1 MHADR
6 DTIAA
11 IATAPGAGGIGIVR
25 ISGPRARVI
34 GETLAGS
41 TLHSHHARLRPLR
54 DAAGESIDE
63 GVVLYFQAPRSYTGE
78 DVVELQVHGS
88 PPVLARLLRA
98 CLAQGARTARPGEF
112 TERAFLN
119 HKLDLAQ
126 AEAVA
131 DLIAAGSERAARAA
145 QRSLAG
151 EFSRRVDD
159 VLERLTGLRVLV
171 EASLDF
177 AEEGIDFLGQ
187 PQFRQRLDDTV
198 ETLAQLRR
206 EAGRGQQLREGLH
219 AVIVG
224 EPNTGKSSLLN
235 ALAADE
241 RAIVSEFA
249 GTTRDVLRE
258 ALELD
263 GVALTLVDTAGLRE
277 SGDAVETEGIRR
289 AHAELARADLAL
301 AVLDAGEARVPTAL
315 IAAVN
320 GLPRVLWLH
329 NKSDLANQPARVE
342 QHPDGSH
349 LWLSARTGS
358 GMEALREALSQA
370 AGAQG
375 EGSFSARA
383 RHVAALDQAALALGR
398 AQERLQEERGEL
410 AAEEL
415 RLAQQALGEITG
427 VLVAD
432 DLLGRIF
439 SDFCIGK

>member
-1 MHADR
+1 MHAAA

-25 ISGPRARVI
+25 ISGPRARAI
-34 GETLAGS
+34 GEALAG
-41 TLHSHHARLRPLR
+41 TILAANYARLRCFR
-54 DAAGESIDE
+54 ANDGATIDE
-63 GVVLYFQAPRSYTGE
+63 GIALFYQAPRSYPGE
-78 DVVELQVHGS
+78 DVVELQAHGS
-88 PPVLARLLRA
+88 PPILARLLRA
-98 CLAQGARTARPGEF
+98 CLEQGARMARPGEF

-145 QRSLAG
+145 RRSLEG

-171 EASLDF
+171 EATLDF
-177 AEEGIDFLGQ
+177 PEEGLDFLAQ
-187 PQFRQRLDDTV
+187 PQVRQRLEAAGDA
-198 ETLAQLRR
+198 LAHLLV
-206 EAGRGQQLREGLH
+206 EAGRGTRLREGLH
-219 AVIVG
+219 VVIVG

-235 ALAADE
+235 ALAGED
-241 RAIVSEFA
+241 RAIVSASA
-249 GTTRDVLRE
+249 GTTRDLVRE

-263 GVALTLVDTAGLRE
+263 GVALTLVDTAGLRD
-277 SGDAVETEGIRR
+277 STDAVEAEGIRR

-301 AVLDAGEARVPTAL
+301 AVLDARDEQVPAAL
-315 IAAVN
+315 VAAVR

-329 NKSDLANQPARVE
+329 NKADLTGLPARAE
-342 QHPDGSH
+342 AREDGWH
-349 LWLSARTGS
+349 CWLSVRTGN
-358 GMEALREALSQA
+358 GMAALRERLREE
-370 AGAQG
+370 AGAEG

-383 RHVAALDQAALALGR
+383 RHVAALEQASSALGR
-398 AQERLQEERGEL
+398 ARDRLREGQAEL

-427 VLVAD
+427 VVVAD

-439 SDFCIGK
+439 SEFCIGK